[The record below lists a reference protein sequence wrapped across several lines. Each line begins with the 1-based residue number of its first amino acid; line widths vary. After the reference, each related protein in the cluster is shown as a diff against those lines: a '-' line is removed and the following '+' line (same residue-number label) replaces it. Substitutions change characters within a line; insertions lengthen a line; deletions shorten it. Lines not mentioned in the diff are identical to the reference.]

1 MNNDEIGT
9 LADVA
14 QALKDIRK
22 QLDELRGELSHASKS
37 MKELKDEIRELG
49 NRHLK
54 LLDELNDAYHELAE
68 GETFLGEITPDD
80 ARDAS

>member
-1 MNNDEIGT
+1 MGSWT
-9 LADVA
+9 LDDVA
-14 QALKDIRK
+14 QMVQELCKQMADLQKGLEDLRKD
-22 QLDELRGELSHASKS
+22 
-37 MKELKDEIRELG
+37 MKEIA

-80 ARDAS
+80 EGDST